1 MSDETFNMSL
11 RKFLKTVGVTSQ
23 REIEKAVRD
32 AAASGKLS
40 GADSLAAKMTLS
52 IPALGLEHV
61 VEDASDPKLVAE
73 YTLAREL
80 VYKSLRL
87 HYPCT

>member
-1 MSDETFNMSL
+1 MTAIHLDEDRLNL
-11 RKFLKTVGVTSQ
+11 EIRKFLKQVGVTSQ

-61 VEDASDPKLVAE
+61 VEDAFHIRQGEA
-73 YTLAREL
+73 
-80 VYKSLRL
+80 
-87 HYPCT
+87 

>member
-1 MSDETFNMSL
+1 MTAIDLDEDRLNL
-11 RKFLKTVGVTSQ
+11 EIRKFLKQVGVTSQ

-40 GADSLAAKMTLS
+40 GAVALDAKMTLS

-61 VEDASDPKLVAE
+61 IEHQFHVG
-73 YTLAREL
+73 
-80 VYKSLRL
+80 
-87 HYPCT
+87 